1 MVSDQ
6 ECPQEEGESL
16 LQEDEQKEEE
26 DSQLNQEMT
35 KLLSLKKN
43 SHFET
48 VLKNRVINNDLFSI
62 YRVKNFIEKKNSKKN
77 LYISFVMRKKVG
89 NAVKRN
95 RIKRKLKSIVQKLVK
110 MNNLINLNYT
120 YVILGKE
127 KAYKELHDSLFEK
140 MQKSFKRIDGIK
152 L

>member
-1 MVSDQ
+1 MVFGQ

-62 YRVKNFIEKKNSKKN
+62 YRVKNFIEKKNNKKN

-95 RIKRKLKSIVQKLVK
+95 RIKRKLKSIIYKLLK
-110 MNNLINLNYT
+110 KNSSINIDYT
-120 YVILGKE
+120 YVIFGKSKVYQE
-127 KAYKELHDSLFEK
+127 DSLQLFDK
-140 MQKSFKRIDGIK
+140 MRKSFKNMSN
-152 L
+152 

>member
-6 ECPQEEGESL
+6 ECPQEGGESL
-16 LQEDEQKEEE
+16 LQEGAQKEEE

-35 KLLSLKKN
+35 KLQSLKKN

-62 YRVKNFIEKKNSKKN
+62 YRVKNFIEKKNNKKN

-95 RIKRKLKSIVQKLVK
+95 RIKRKLKSIVYKLLK
-110 MNNLINLNYT
+110 KNSSINIDYT
-120 YVILGKE
+120 YIIFGKSKVYQE
-127 KAYKELHDSLFEK
+127 DSLQLFEK
-140 MQKSFKRIDGIK
+140 MRKSFKNMSN
-152 L
+152 

>member
-1 MVSDQ
+1 MVFGQ

-62 YRVKNFIEKKNSKKN
+62 YRVKNFIKKKNNKKN

-95 RIKRKLKSIVQKLVK
+95 RIKRKLKSIIYKLLK
-110 MNNLINLNYT
+110 KNSSINIDYT
-120 YVILGKE
+120 YVIFGKSKVYQE
-127 KAYKELHDSLFEK
+127 DSLQLFDK
-140 MQKSFKRIDGIK
+140 MRKSFKNMNN
-152 L
+152 